1 MKIIIDMPTPELQK
15 AAENKV
21 DDWTKQWGTLSIDQI
36 WQRERDLMSSA
47 FAKQQEKLDNDKE
60 NKSCYT
66 TITYKCV
73 QKVCEPMN

>member
-47 FAKQQEKLDNDKE
+47 FAKQQQKLDNDKE
-60 NKSCYT
+60 NTS
-66 TITYKCV
+66 
-73 QKVCEPMN
+73 